1 MKQGIEESGREGEEG
16 GGRGREGEEGEEG
29 GREGR
34 EREQAILCTTVLL
47 EAIVIVIR
55 CTHVLYMYMYMVIS
69 GWFVIIKKPA
79 NITSDFTIIIIIALI
94 LMRLDGFGTE

>member
-1 MKQGIEESGREGEEG
+1 MGERGRKG
-16 GGRGREGEEGEEG
+16 GGRGREGEEGVEG

-47 EAIVIVIR
+47 EAIVIR

-69 GWFVIIKKPA
+69 G
-79 NITSDFTIIIIIALI
+79 
-94 LMRLDGFGTE
+94 